1 MAELGIAN
9 VVASSAFINTV
20 DEALCNACGLCVES
34 CQFNALSVENV
45 ALVNGTRC
53 VGCGVC
59 VGTCPDHALV
69 LVRRPEEEIKP
80 VPVNI
85 VDWGM
90 QRAQERGIDLTSL
103 L

>member
-20 DEALCNACGLCVES
+20 DENECNACGLCVES
-34 CQFNALSVENV
+34 CQFDALTVDNI
-45 ALVNGTRC
+45 AIVNRTRC

-59 VGTCPDHALV
+59 VNACPDHALA
-69 LVRRPEEEIKP
+69 LVRRPEAEIKP
-80 VPVNI
+80 VPI
-85 VDWGM
+85 SFTDWAR
-90 QRAQERGIDLTSL
+90 QRAEERGIDLSPL